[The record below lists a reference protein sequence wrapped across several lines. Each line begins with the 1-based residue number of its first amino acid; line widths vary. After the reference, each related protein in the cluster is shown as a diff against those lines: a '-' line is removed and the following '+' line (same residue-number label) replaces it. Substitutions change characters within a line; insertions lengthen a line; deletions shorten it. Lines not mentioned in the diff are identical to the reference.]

1 MKVLKPFYY
10 DNFKCVANEC
20 KESCCSGWSIDI
32 DKKSYYK
39 YKKVNGNFSEKLKE
53 EFLEIA
59 LVYIIRNM
67 ER

>member
-39 YKKVNGNFSEKLKE
+39 YKKVNGNFSINCNNKL
-53 EFLEIA
+53 
-59 LVYIIRNM
+59 N
-67 ER
+67 